1 CGCSPGRR
9 SPGGQ
14 SSPNPLSPGTN
25 DVRCGLTETATVIRP
40 LFVIL
45 LCALASSQATAQNK
59 ASQMLLSLSEDQRNA
74 AVTRGARGAMSSGT
88 RLSAR
93 YLTPVNWGWAGERR
107 YLAIK
112 IRTR

>member
-1 CGCSPGRR
+1 M
-9 SPGGQ
+9 
-14 SSPNPLSPGTN
+14 
-25 DVRCGLTETATVIRP
+25 IRP

-74 AVTRGARGAMSSGT
+74 AVTRLVQGAMSNAT

-93 YLTPVNWGWAGERR
+93 YLTALNWGWTSERR